1 MRTADLN
8 GMETRDRDSN
18 IIWFA
23 EQCRSNHVP
32 LESLI
37 KSAERAGDRPLA
49 DFFRRAYDATGGSQP
64 PAAAA

>member
-1 MRTADLN
+1 MRTAELSD
-8 GMETRDRDSN
+8 METRDRDSS

-49 DFFRRAYDATGGSQP
+49 DFFRRAHQATHGSQA
-64 PAAAA
+64 PAEAA